1 MLGFYTYILY
11 SEEHDIFYVGYTHDL
26 SERINRHNRGDASKF
41 TAKFRPWML
50 FFSFSFPTREI
61 ASKAESY
68 LKKKNKDFIYRIPN
82 DEDLQ
87 KFILQKFNP

>member
-1 MLGFYTYILY
+1 MPAFFTYILY
-11 SEEHDIFYVGYTHDL
+11 SQEHDLFYVGHTHDL
-26 SERINRHNRGDASKF
+26 SNRILRHNQGDASKF
-41 TAKFRPWML
+41 SAKFRPWTL

-68 LKKKNKDFIYRIPN
+68 LKKKNKAFIYRIPN